1 MPNWIKVDRL
11 INNYGLIFILH
22 YRSSSQ
28 NNNYKCKDTKL
39 KNVKQIT
46 KSKTSQKDDNLKK
59 RSYQSSKIPVL
70 PNLEAKLSFL
80 SSLSCK

>member
-1 MPNWIKVDRL
+1 M
-11 INNYGLIFILH
+11 LH

-39 KNVKQIT
+39 NNVKQIT

-59 RSYQSSKIPVL
+59 KIFKLNQLSKIPVL
-70 PNLEAKLSFL
+70 PNLEPKLSFL